1 MLVGMPHS
9 YYSRVVMEELSIDLG
24 VPDSYGTGIV
34 FLPQNNT
41 SSIEAIKE
49 IFQSQAENI
58 GLEILGWRAV
68 MTGTNV
74 LYLMDG
80 WMDGFIVMM
89 MMMMRVDSSLIIDD
103 FNSYDILYKSDRHKT
118 LLYILYLLISMLS

>member
-24 VPDSYGTGIV
+24 APDSYGTGII

-41 SSIEAIKE
+41 SSIKAIKE

-58 GLEILGWRAV
+58 GLEILGWRV
-68 MTGTNV
+68 VKTGTNV
-74 LYLMDG
+74 LYLIN
-80 WMDGFIVMM
+80 GFIPV
-89 MMMMRVDSSLIIDD
+89 
-103 FNSYDILYKSDRHKT
+103 
-118 LLYILYLLISMLS
+118 